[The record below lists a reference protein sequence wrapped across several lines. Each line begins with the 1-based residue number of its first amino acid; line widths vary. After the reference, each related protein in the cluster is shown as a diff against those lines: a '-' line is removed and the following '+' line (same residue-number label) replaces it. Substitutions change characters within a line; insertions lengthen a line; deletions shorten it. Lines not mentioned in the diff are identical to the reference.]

1 MSKIY
6 SLLDSWLTVPSS
18 DPDDARRR
26 RNLNVLIFGLGLVL
40 IVAIL
45 ISLLIVGD
53 ARSQGGNLII
63 GGSIFMFLGIV
74 VIYLINRYASG
85 VFSAYLFLTLLMAVI
100 SFSDTTEQLSSG
112 RSLFVFVI
120 PIAMASLILR
130 PSAAFFFALMGS
142 AIIAGFSFSLNK
154 IPNLPAILGYFLVA
168 FIAWMSSS
176 SLENALNNL
185 RTINAN
191 LDGLV
196 TERTQELAV
205 ALTRERIEAGRN
217 QAILNSI
224 ADGVIVF
231 NAENTTILANPALST
246 LTKTAPEHLTGITL
260 NKFVQ
265 SEDLSPAN
273 RKVITEIIEQPDR
286 TETGIR
292 VEWGRKSLSVGVA
305 RVQDTATKENIGAV
319 AVFRDVTREAELEKL
334 KENFVAVVSHE
345 LRTPLNA
352 IMGLTEMLQEGIYGA
367 LNEKQVSITQ
377 RLMTNITRLL
387 TMVGDL
393 LDEAQIGAGKLSIKP
408 QIFKTSLLLETLHS
422 TLDKIAADKG
432 LALASR
438 LDVNMPENIYGDH
451 QRLQQ
456 ILINLVNNA
465 IKFTEKGGVQVS
477 ILRAENNHWKMEVI
491 DTGMGI
497 PEDEVPHIFETFR
510 QASNSEM
517 RTRQHGGFGLGLS
530 IVKQLVE
537 LMNGRITVA
546 SQREHGSTFSVILP
560 LETGR

>member
-1 MSKIY
+1 MWQKFMTYIY
-6 SLLDSWLTVPSS
+6 SGAN
-18 DPDDARRR
+18 DPDEIRRR
-26 RNLNVLIFGLGLVL
+26 QIISILSRGLLAVFSLALI
-40 IVAIL
+40 AIL
-45 ISLLIVGD
+45 IFLALNPDKWQAAGNRLTIAIALVGILSVVGITQINHRSSRLASFLLLSLLTIV
-53 ARSQGGNLII
+53 
-63 GGSIFMFLGIV
+63 SI
-74 VIYLINRYASG
+74 
-85 VFSAYLFLTLLMAVI
+85 
-100 SFSDTTEQLSSG
+100 FSDTPEELANG
-112 RSLFVFVI
+112 RSLFVFTL
-120 PIAMASLILR
+120 PIAISSLILS
-130 PSAAFFFALMGS
+130 PASSFFFATINSIAVTALAFQS
-142 AIIAGFSFSLNK
+142 NTLPNITAIAGFFIL
-154 IPNLPAILGYFLVA
+154 AIISWLSARG
-168 FIAWMSSS
+168 
-176 SLENALNNL
+176 LEQALKDL
-185 RTINAN
+185 RIINAN
-191 LDGLV
+191 LDNLV
-196 TERTQELAV
+196 TERTRELAE

-231 NAENTTILANPALST
+231 NAENRTILANPALSA
-246 LTKTAPEHLTGITL
+246 LTKAPSESLTGITL
-260 NKFVQ
+260 SEFVQ

-286 TETGIR
+286 IESGIR

-305 RVQDTATKENIGAV
+305 RVQDTATRENIGAV

-367 LNEKQVSITQ
+367 LNEKQISITG
-377 RLMTNITRLL
+377 RLLTNITRLL
-387 TMVGDL
+387 SMVGDL

-408 QIFKTSLLLETLHS
+408 QVFKTSLLLETLHS
-422 TLDKIAADKG
+422 TMDKIAADKG

-477 ILRAENNHWKMEVI
+477 ILKAENNHWKMEVI
-491 DTGMGI
+491 DTGVGI
-497 PEDEVPHIFETFR
+497 PEDEVPYIFETFR

-537 LMNGRITVA
+537 LMNGRITVS
-546 SQREHGSTFSVILP
+546 SQREHGSTFTVLLP
-560 LETGR
+560 IETGH